1 MLMMT
6 NEADGA
12 VVIVSG
18 VVMVMD
24 HRNEHGEQEN
34 RYENRCKTFELSH
47 VPLSHETNYAFLKVL
62 STGCLHT
69 ARAFERYRD
78 FTAHHRSVHVRA
90 FVGAGVHAH
99 AYGNV
104 CLSLLVSFQ
113 T

>member
-1 MLMMT
+1 MIT
-6 NEADGA
+6 YETDGA
-12 VVIVSG
+12 IVVVGG
-18 VVMVMD
+18 VVMVMN
-24 HRNEHGEQEN
+24 HRNKHGEQKN

-62 STGCLHT
+62 SIGCLNT

-78 FTAHHRSVHVRA
+78 LTANHRSVHVRA

-104 CLSLLVSFQ
+104 
-113 T
+113 